1 MSTHDT
7 STADGADD
15 RSPTRRMVPA
25 IGRRNRSGTLATV
38 AGGAM
43 LLWAARTLRKNA
55 GKAALSALA
64 GVVLLVVGRRQRRTG
79 ARADDGDTG
88 VPVSLGD
95 DGEDDDNG
103 ADAGDGT
110 DGGADS
116 DADERVSDDAHAE
129 ATQDLG
135 AGRVA
140 DESRTDDQS
149 DAESNPRGTAD
160 EDEVQED
167 DGDVEF
173 VEETEPSTHEEPHL
187 DEEHDT
193 RLDTEIGDEATQ
205 VDVSESA
212 TADEASEATGPDS
225 EQAFPTTEGTDPE
238 PQSEEAPPRSD
249 EEVDSST
256 DSGAEEDETDDESAE
271 ASEKSEESS

>member
-15 RSPTRRMVPA
+15 RSPTRRTIPA
-25 IGRRNRSGTLATV
+25 IGRRDRSGTLATV

-43 LLWAARTLRKNA
+43 LLWAARTVRKNA

-64 GVVLLVVGRRQRRTG
+64 GVVLLGVGRRQRRTE

-116 DADERVSDDAHAE
+116 DADKRVSDDAHAE

-160 EDEVQED
+160 DDEVQDD

-173 VEETEPSTHEEPHL
+173 TEEPAPGTHEEPHL

-212 TADEASEATGPDS
+212 TADEASEAAGPEP
-225 EQAFPTTEGTDPE
+225 EQAFPAREGTDPE
-238 PQSEEAPPRSD
+238 PTAEEAPESD
-249 EEVDSST
+249 EETDSSA
-256 DSGAEEDETDDESAE
+256 DSGSEDEETDDESAE
-271 ASEKSEESS
+271 ASEESEESS